1 MGVYVIM
8 TISWIAGCEML
19 ECWYIYAFVTVLV
32 LFFFFFFNFFSSF
45 FLTHDFVVVDNVQR
59 RELVNVYGYSAV

>member
-1 MGVYVIM
+1 MGVCVIM
-8 TISWIAGCEML
+8 IISCIAGCEML

-32 LFFFFFFNFFSSF
+32 LFFFFFFFFF
-45 FLTHDFVVVDNVQR
+45 IFLTHDFVVVDNVER